1 MGTGQSRDI
10 YAETVAVFDRREDP
24 YEPLTTPEV
33 ATELDANRRTVYK
46 RLRTLAD
53 RGDVETKE
61 VGSNAR
67 VWWRRRSDDGS
78 SEEASGDEVHEREL
92 ERRSRMMESAIDGIA
107 ITDDDGE
114 YVYVNESHVD
124 VYGYDDDE
132 AFLGEHW
139 ELCYSESELDRFDE
153 EIIPALYEEGA
164 WRGEVTGRR
173 KDGTTFPQDLSLTV
187 ADDGGIIC
195 VVRDVT
201 DRKAQERRL
210 RDARRFNEE
219 LVEKAPFGMFRLDED
234 LRITYEN
241 PRAEEI
247 IGLPDGE
254 ESSDAIGVDISKLPP
269 IVETGQA
276 DLFDSL
282 RDGETIEFDFP
293 FESIYGKE
301 AYFTGRAVP
310 VYRNDEFDGA
320 ILMATDISERRQY
333 ERELREANQFNEE
346 LVENAPFGTFRL
358 DEDLRITYENPR
370 AEEIIGLPDGEES
383 SDAIGVD
390 IRKLPPIVETGQADL
405 FSRLQEG
412 ETIEFDFPFE
422 SIYGKEAY
430 FTGRAV
436 PVYRDDEFDG
446 AILMATDI
454 SERRQYERELE
465 RRREQLAALDELNDV
480 VRGITEAVVEQS
492 TRQEIEQVVCD
503 RLADSDSYRGAWIA
517 TVDSGAGLE
526 PRAEAGVDGYLDAL
540 PFADDGGVPE
550 EGLIGDAVRTGEM
563 QLARNARSDGRT
575 DRMSE
580 DARTVGYRSAAVIP
594 VVHQGMVYDV
604 LGVCSE
610 RSDAF
615 AEKEREMLGQLG
627 DVIGHAIAAVDRK
640 RALMS
645 DEVVELEIR
654 IPELLDREHTTD
666 DPVRIDRVTPMGDGE
681 YLVYGTAMGDGMETV
696 RALGEDRS
704 RWKEL
709 RTFDDREGEV
719 RFEQHIADPSV
730 ASIVAD
736 FGGSVKRGMV
746 EGGEYEA
753 TIQFPPG
760 TDVRGVVEGLRE
772 AYPPL
777 QVVSQR
783 QVSRERPSSRHV
795 LSALAEDL
803 TERQRVALEAG
814 YFGGFFEWP
823 RHRSGE
829 EVAASIGVGASTFH
843 QHVRKAERK
852 LLDVVFA
859 EL

>member
-1 MGTGQSRDI
+1 MDTSQSRDI
-10 YAETVAVFDRREDP
+10 YAETLAVFDRREDR

-33 ATELDANRRTVYK
+33 AAELDANRRTVYK
-46 RLRTLAD
+46 RLRTLVD
-53 RGDVETKE
+53 RGAVETKE

-67 VWWRRRSDDGS
+67 VWWRRPDDGS
-78 SEEASGDEVHEREL
+78 SGQASQDEVHEREL

-139 ELCYSESELDRFDE
+139 ELCYPESELDRFE
-153 EIIPALYEEGA
+153 AEIIPALYEEGA
-164 WRGEVTGRR
+164 WRGEVTGQR

-201 DRKAQERRL
+201 ERRAQERRL
-210 RDARRFNEE
+210 HDARRFNEE
-219 LVEKAPFGMFRLDED
+219 LVENAPFGTFRLDEE

-254 ESSDAIGVDISKLPP
+254 ESSDAIGADISKLPP

-276 DLFDSL
+276 DLFASL
-282 RDGETIEFDFP
+282 QDGETIEFEFP

-310 VYRNDEFDGA
+310 VYRDDEFDGA

-346 LVENAPFGTFRL
+346 LVENAPFGMFRL

-370 AEEIIGLPDGEES
+370 AEEIIGLPHGEES

-412 ETIEFDFPFE
+412 ETIEFEFPFE

-465 RRREQLAALDELNDV
+465 RQREQLAALDELNDV

-492 TRQEIEQVVCD
+492 TREEIEQVVCD

-563 QLARNARSDGRT
+563 QLVRNVREDGRT

-580 DARTVGYRSAAVIP
+580 DARAVGYRSAAVIP

-604 LGVCSE
+604 LGVCSK
-610 RSDAF
+610 RPDAF

-654 IPELLDREHTTD
+654 IPELLDGEHTAD
-666 DPVRIDRVTPMGDGE
+666 DTVSIDRVTPMGGDE

-704 RWKEL
+704 GWTEL
-709 RTFDDREGEV
+709 RTFDERDGEV

-736 FGGSVKRGMV
+736 FGGSVKRGV
-746 EGGEYEA
+746 IEDGNYEA
-753 TIQFPPG
+753 SIQFPPG

-783 QVSRERPSSRHV
+783 QVGRERPSSRHV

-829 EVAASIGVGASTFH
+829 EVAESIGVGASTFH
-843 QHVRKAERK
+843 QHVRKAEQK

>member
-1 MGTGQSRDI
+1 MGTDQSSDI

-53 RGDVETKE
+53 RGEVETKE

-67 VWWRRRSDDGS
+67 VWWRRRSDGGS
-78 SEEASGDEVHEREL
+78 SGKARRGEVHEREL

-195 VVRDVT
+195 VVRDIT
-201 DRKAQERRL
+201 ERKAQERRL

-219 LVEKAPFGMFRLDED
+219 LVENAPFGMFRLDEA

-247 IGLPDGE
+247 IGLPDG
-254 ESSDAIGVDISKLPP
+254 
-269 IVETGQA
+269 Q
-276 DLFDSL
+276 
-282 RDGETIEFDFP
+282 
-293 FESIYGKE
+293 
-301 AYFTGRAVP
+301 
-310 VYRNDEFDGA
+310 
-320 ILMATDISERRQY
+320 
-333 ERELREANQFNEE
+333 
-346 LVENAPFGTFRL
+346 
-358 DEDLRITYENPR
+358 
-370 AEEIIGLPDGEES
+370 ES

>member
-1 MGTGQSRDI
+1 MGTGQSEDI
-10 YAETVAVFDRREDP
+10 YAKTVAVFDRREDP
-24 YEPLTTPEV
+24 YEPLTTLEV
-33 ATELDANRRTVYK
+33 AAELDANRRTVYK

-53 RGDVETKE
+53 RGAVETKA

-67 VWWRRRSDDGS
+67 VWWRR
-78 SEEASGDEVHEREL
+78 GDEGADGTHEREL

-107 ITDDDGE
+107 ITDADGE

-132 AFLGEHW
+132 ALLGEHW
-139 ELCYSESELDRFDE
+139 ELCHPDSELDRFE
-153 EIIPALYEEGA
+153 AEIIPTLYEEGA
-164 WRGEVTGRR
+164 WRGEVTGQR

-201 DRKAQERRL
+201 ERKAQERRL
-210 RDARRFNEE
+210 RDARQFNEE
-219 LVEKAPFGMFRLDED
+219 LVENAPFGMFRLDED

-241 PRAEEI
+241 PRAEKI
-247 IGLPDGE
+247 IGLPDGK
-254 ESSDAIGVDISKLPP
+254 ESSDAIGTDISKLPP

-276 DLFDSL
+276 DRFTSL
-282 RDGETIEFDFP
+282 QD
-293 FESIYGKE
+293 
-301 AYFTGRAVP
+301 
-310 VYRNDEFDGA
+310 
-320 ILMATDISERRQY
+320 
-333 ERELREANQFNEE
+333 
-346 LVENAPFGTFRL
+346 
-358 DEDLRITYENPR
+358 
-370 AEEIIGLPDGEES
+370 
-383 SDAIGVD
+383 
-390 IRKLPPIVETGQADL
+390 
-405 FSRLQEG
+405 G

-436 PVYRDDEFDG
+436 PVYRDDKFDG

-492 TRQEIEQVVCD
+492 TREEIEQVVCD
-503 RLADSDSYRGAWIA
+503 RLADSNSYHGSWIA

-526 PRAEAGVDGYLDAL
+526 PRAEAGLDDYLDTL
-540 PFADDGGVPE
+540 PFADDGEVPE
-550 EGLIGDAVRTGEM
+550 DGLIGGAVRTGEV
-563 QLARNARSDGRT
+563 QLVRDVRQD
-575 DRMSE
+575 DRAVSE
-580 DARTVGYRSAAVIP
+580 DAQAVGYRSAAVIP
-594 VVHQGMVYDV
+594 VVHQEMLYDV

-610 RSDAF
+610 RPDAF

-627 DVIGHAIAAVDRK
+627 DVIGHALAAVDRK

-645 DEVVELEIR
+645 DEVVELEVR
-654 IPELLDREHTTD
+654 IPELLDRAHAAD
-666 DPVRIDRVTPMGDGE
+666 DTVRIDRVIPVGGDE

-696 RALGEDRS
+696 RALREDRS
-704 RWKEL
+704 GWTKL
-709 RTFDDREGEV
+709 RTFDERDGEV

-736 FGGSVKRGMV
+736 FGGNVKRGV
-746 EGGEYEA
+746 IDGGDYET

-760 TDVRGVVEGLRE
+760 ADVRRVVEGLRE
-772 AYPPL
+772 GYPTL

-783 QVSRERPSSRHV
+783 QVGRERPSSRHV
-795 LSALAEDL
+795 LSTLAEDL
-803 TERQRVALEAG
+803 TERQRVALEAA

-829 EVAASIGVGASTFH
+829 EVADSLGVGASTFH